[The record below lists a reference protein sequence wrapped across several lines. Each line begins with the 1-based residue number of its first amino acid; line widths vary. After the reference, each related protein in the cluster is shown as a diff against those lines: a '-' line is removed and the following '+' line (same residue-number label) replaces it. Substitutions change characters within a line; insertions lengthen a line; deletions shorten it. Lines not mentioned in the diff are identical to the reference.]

1 MYLSVVVPVYNERD
15 NLEPLVAEL
24 VEALDAIGKP
34 YEILAVDD
42 GSRDGSTALL
52 RDLVAKTARLKV
64 LFLRRNA
71 GQTAAFDAG
80 FREAT
85 GEIVVT
91 LDADRQNDPRDIAAM
106 LDKLE
111 TEGLDMVTGWRRRR
125 EDGLFLR
132 RVPSRI
138 ANALV
143 RAVTGTTVHDLGCSL
158 RVYRKSLVD
167 ELDLYG
173 EMHRFISVIADGM
186 GARIGE
192 IVVNHR
198 PRTAGVSKYGTR
210 RVFKVMLDLTT
221 VWFMRRYQSKPIYV
235 FGGASAVMLALAAAS
250 AALVLWE
257 KYAEGN
263 WVHRNPMFLISILC
277 VLVAVQF
284 LGIGILAEI
293 IVRIYFEQRGKR
305 PYAIAARAGFE
316 EGS

>member
-1 MYLSVVVPVYNERD
+1 M
-15 NLEPLVAEL
+15 
-24 VEALDAIGKP
+24 VE
-34 YEILAVDD
+34 
-42 GSRDGSTALL
+42 
-52 RDLVAKTARLKV
+52 
-64 LFLRRNA
+64 
-71 GQTAAFDAG
+71 
-80 FREAT
+80 
-85 GEIVVT
+85 
-91 LDADRQNDPRDIAAM
+91 
-106 LDKLE
+106 KLE
-111 TEGLDMVTGWRRRR
+111 AEGLDMVTGWRRRR
-125 EDGLFLR
+125 KDGLFLR
-132 RVPSRI
+132 RLPSRM

-173 EMHRFISVIADGM
+173 EMHRFITVIADGM

-192 IVVNHR
+192 VVVNHR
-198 PRTAGVSKYGTR
+198 ARSAGVSKYGTR

-235 FGGASAVMLALAAAS
+235 FGGASAVMLVLAVAS
-250 AALVLWE
+250 SALVLWE

-316 EGS
+316 EGH